1 MRSPRRKAPS
11 VPASLQRSASA
22 SNRRFSLPENWRR
35 LAIATTS
42 GSRRAA
48 ASEAVSPVALRA
60 PSATASEEEPNDPF
74 IEDFSNEV
82 MCMSYLYSK
91 LPETGVSP
99 HIGTGGS
106 EPPAKRQNMT
116 FGLPLNMRANC
127 VRTLAAWCLGR
138 GCDHFWVVDVS
149 AYPDYLPA
157 PSFGPNRLRSLFAS
171 ATTLSQ
177 CSSCFGEAT
186 SALPRVKLRSLQAIA
201 RWRRSR
207 CITTKAIRRASI
219 WRDNW
224 SSSDRPMR
232 CRAPSQ

>member
-99 HIGTGGS
+99 HIGTGGRDES
-106 EPPAKRQNMT
+106 SKQMSDLIE
-116 FGLPLNMRANC
+116 GHWGMRNFSRHGSIDHTIC
-127 VRTLAAWCLGR
+127 SLSCKFWHQQH
-138 GCDHFWVVDVS
+138 GCTRYALTSCRWK
-149 AYPDYLPA
+149 
-157 PSFGPNRLRSLFAS
+157 
-171 ATTLSQ
+171 AT
-177 CSSCFGEAT
+177 
-186 SALPRVKLRSLQAIA
+186 
-201 RWRRSR
+201 
-207 CITTKAIRRASI
+207 
-219 WRDNW
+219 
-224 SSSDRPMR
+224 
-232 CRAPSQ
+232 

>member
-48 ASEAVSPVALRA
+48 ASEAVSPVVLRA
-60 PSATASEEEPNDPF
+60 PSATASEEPPNDPF

-99 HIGTGGS
+99 HIGTGG
-106 EPPAKRQNMT
+106 
-116 FGLPLNMRANC
+116 
-127 VRTLAAWCLGR
+127 AADL
-138 GCDHFWVVDVS
+138 
-149 AYPDYLPA
+149 
-157 PSFGPNRLRSLFAS
+157 
-171 ATTLSQ
+171 
-177 CSSCFGEAT
+177 
-186 SALPRVKLRSLQAIA
+186 KLELAIA
-201 RWRRSR
+201 FLERGKSTRNNPERS
-207 CITTKAIRRASI
+207 I
-219 WRDNW
+219 D
-224 SSSDRPMR
+224 DF
-232 CRAPSQ
+232 

>member
-42 GSRRAA
+42 GSRRPA

-74 IEDFSNEV
+74 IEDFSNEL

-99 HIGTGGS
+99 HIGTGGT
-106 EPPAKRQNMT
+106 R
-116 FGLPLNMRANC
+116 LPN
-127 VRTLAAWCLGR
+127 
-138 GCDHFWVVDVS
+138 D
-149 AYPDYLPA
+149 
-157 PSFGPNRLRSLFAS
+157 
-171 ATTLSQ
+171 
-177 CSSCFGEAT
+177 
-186 SALPRVKLRSLQAIA
+186 
-201 RWRRSR
+201 
-207 CITTKAIRRASI
+207 RRAKCSI
-219 WRDNW
+219 TLQTAQPT
-224 SSSDRPMR
+224 DRLI
-232 CRAPSQ
+232 CCAQALNQLALLRAGRVRQYLRK

>member
-22 SNRRFSLPENWRR
+22 SNRR

-99 HIGTGGS
+99 HIGTEGADL
-106 EPPAKRQNMT
+106 EV
-116 FGLPLNMRANC
+116 C
-127 VRTLAAWCLGR
+127 
-138 GCDHFWVVDVS
+138 
-149 AYPDYLPA
+149 
-157 PSFGPNRLRSLFAS
+157 
-171 ATTLSQ
+171 
-177 CSSCFGEAT
+177 
-186 SALPRVKLRSLQAIA
+186 
-201 RWRRSR
+201 
-207 CITTKAIRRASI
+207 
-219 WRDNW
+219 
-224 SSSDRPMR
+224 
-232 CRAPSQ
+232 